1 MEGNMTELN
10 DTDIA
15 VIFGLVGVYFGWKRQ
30 RSLNNMLDEIREALP
45 VI

>member
-1 MEGNMTELN
+1 MTELN

-15 VIFGLVGVYFGWKRQ
+15 VVFGIVGVYFAWKRQ
-30 RSLNNMLDEIREALP
+30 KSLNAMLDEIRETLP